1 MQSINLLGV
10 HFGFLILL
18 GAKLV
23 DLLDDLDASDFL
35 ITRPL
40 DDDLVF
46 LVDIDDVNVALL
58 ISRVQFLL

>member
-1 MQSINLLGV
+1 MQSIDLLGV

-18 GAKLV
+18 RAKFV

-40 DDDLVF
+40 DDNLVF
-46 LVDIDDVNVALL
+46 LVNIYDVNVALL
-58 ISRVQFLL
+58 ISRVQLLL